1 MNVFQVGV
9 FKKFQHLN
17 YIPYSFLFMIA
28 AFHHT
33 MRFGCCEELQT
44 LTWLDRASFVK
55 VCSLVYQ
62 TIFTIK
68 TGKKQTNPQTKHQQ
82 FSSNSPTKATIT
94 KLMC

>member
-1 MNVFQVGV
+1 MNVFQVRV
-9 FKKFQHLN
+9 FKNFQHLN
-17 YIPYSFLFMIA
+17 YITYSFLFMTA

-33 MRFGCCEELQT
+33 TTDFDMVGRGIICPH
-44 LTWLDRASFVK
+44 S
-55 VCSLVYQ
+55 SLVYQ

-82 FSSNSPTKATIT
+82 FSSNSPTKVQIT